1 MLQRHN
7 AAYNP
12 WRVSVPHSTFYTQ
25 MENSLAVD
33 LAVAYNPWCVS
44 VPRSTFY
51 TQMINSPAV
60 DLIAAYKLYAYFLFS
75 GMTRRRPTRRLFKF
89 WDGFV
94 WEEKAECLLWGD
106 LSKRH
111 KLQHDLAQIDAGGRG
126 RGLPPIPTL

>member
-1 MLQRHN
+1 MERHFRIADLRIKWFLPKPSCTQLLEGVLQRHN

-12 WRVSVPHSTFYTQ
+12 WR
-25 MENSLAVD
+25 
-33 LAVAYNPWCVS
+33 VS

-60 DLIAAYKLYAYFLFS
+60 DLVAAYKLYAYFLFS